1 MSNPK
6 LAPDQIQQLEAT
18 IFAARNFVVPTEDLR
33 PRTLAAAKESC
44 RIQRVANRTALTL
57 TSIMLVWLLAL
68 PIVRGV
74 ASYQEQLRGPSPAEI
89 EQTAHS
95 LTLEHRYEPGWGLV
109 DAFQDSRKLA
119 IDHSAEHDA
128 GR

>member
-1 MSNPK
+1 MSSPQ
-6 LAPDQIQQLEAT
+6 LDPDQIQQLEAT

-44 RIQRVANRTALTL
+44 RIQRVANRTAVTL
-57 TSIMLVWLLAL
+57 TSIMLVWVLAL

-74 ASYQEQLRGPSPAEI
+74 ASYQAQLRGPSPAEI
-89 EQTAHS
+89 ERTAQA

-119 IDHSAEHDA
+119 IEKSSERDA
-128 GR
+128 GY